1 VIQRSNRALHASVA
15 LCLQVL
21 VVNDWNAIAKVFL
34 NADRCSHPWI
44 VYPFFVL
51 GNLIGVSIML
61 NVLTAFF
68 VESFVTKINED
79 SDDNLGGPDGGRGSG
94 PTDAVPT
101 TPTRRKDRNDFTIQ
115 TPENSRTVRRVSSST
130 SSLFE
135 SHPHEAS
142 FEVGGGGGDADFD
155 DSDGSDSEL
164 YEFDVYERQGLE
176 KIMQTV
182 AGVGSSAPNY
192 NSDFARQLCDYF
204 ETFEGL
210 AAEREPVGFLVCDQL
225 TMERFG
231 NRRFQLLSVGFMEA
245 TDLHQI
251 VSDMHSELL
260 ALASRIQD
268 RSLIRTFQEGDRVF
282 EISATLLRRHPA
294 LSLFVTRVRVSPA
307 A

>member
-1 VIQRSNRALHASVA
+1 
-15 LCLQVL
+15 
-21 VVNDWNAIAKVFL
+21 
-34 NADRCSHPWI
+34 
-44 VYPFFVL
+44 
-51 GNLIGVSIML
+51 ML

-79 SDDNLGGPDGGRGSG
+79 SDDNVGSTDGGKGSG
-94 PTDAVPT
+94 PTNAVPT

-115 TPENSRTVRRVSSST
+115 TPENSQTVRRISSST
-130 SSLFE
+130 SSLYE
-135 SHPHEAS
+135 LHPHEAS
-142 FEVGGGGGDADFD
+142 FDAGGGGDVDFD
-155 DSDGSDSEL
+155 DSVGSDSEF

-182 AGVGSSAPNY
+182 AGVGSSTPNY

-204 ETFEGL
+204 ETFEAL
-210 AAEREPVGFLVCDQL
+210 SSEREPVGFLVCDQL

-260 ALASRIQD
+260 ALAARIQD
-268 RSLIRTFQEGDRVF
+268 RSLLRTFHEGNRVF

-294 LSLFVTRVRVSPA
+294 LSLFVTRVKVSPPA
-307 A
+307 